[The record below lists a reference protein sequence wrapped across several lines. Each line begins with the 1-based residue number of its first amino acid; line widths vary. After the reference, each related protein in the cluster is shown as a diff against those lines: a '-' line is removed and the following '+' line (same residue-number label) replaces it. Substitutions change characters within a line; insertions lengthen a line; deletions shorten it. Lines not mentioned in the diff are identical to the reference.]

1 MDASDVDGINAS
13 LIGASFLPY
22 WPSLCSFQSLKRL
35 SLVQKA
41 KCGQVYCQAL
51 WEIRWDVSYL
61 LEWDYEK
68 LDEVYLIYKSGIMP
82 EDEIC
87 VLADSA
93 ALRERVVPPFEL
105 ASKGTWEAWD

>member
-35 SLVQKA
+35 SLVQKS
-41 KCGQVYCQAL
+41 QVWASPLSNIVRNSMRCIL
-51 WEIRWDVSYL
+51 FFF
-61 LEWDYEK
+61 EWDYEK

-105 ASKGTWEAWD
+105 ASKGTWEA

>member
-22 WPSLCSFQSLKRL
+22 WPSLCSFQSLKRFEFSTKSQVWASLL
-35 SLVQKA
+35 SNIVRNSMR
-41 KCGQVYCQAL
+41 CIYF
-51 WEIRWDVSYL
+51 

-93 ALRERVVPPFEL
+93 AFCERVVPPFEL
-105 ASKGTWEAWD
+105 ASKGTWEA